1 MTEVRP
7 GFLIWIAHILKAM
20 HKTNC
25 MRPIIC
31 MKNSATYVC
40 HNDCDLYDDIA
51 IQGAGVLCPAK
62 NVATFSTAVK
72 KFNNQTLMMIATIT
86 REVVS
91 SVQPKVSQP
100 SPQPPW
106 NYGAKGGSPS
116 PYRSKSWALLWLQLT
131 MLKWK
136 FWLWCR
142 QPNDIAELR
151 EGGLLACRD
160 AAYPRNPTFLNYRQD
175 GNLNG
180 GDDKL
185 ISHQRKE
192 WFWSQ
197 VEQLPEPLPR
207 PMTEVNLLL
216 HNQWNPLL
224 LSAISLIKW
233 HQCPKVIV

>member
-1 MTEVRP
+1 MCATMIVTFTMT
-7 GFLIWIAHILKAM
+7 
-20 HKTNC
+20 
-25 MRPIIC
+25 
-31 MKNSATYVC
+31 S
-40 HNDCDLYDDIA
+40 
-51 IQGAGVLCPAK
+51 Q
-62 NVATFSTAVK
+62 S
-72 KFNNQTLMMIATIT
+72 
-86 REVVS
+86 RELVP
-91 SVQPKVSQP
+91 SVQPKLLQP
-100 SPQPPW
+100 SAQLSKNLTIKLWWWLRPLPGRWSPLSSLKCRSLLLSRRGTMVQ
-106 NYGAKGGSPS
+106 KGE
-116 PYRSKSWALLWLQLT
+116 ALHHTGQNLGHIIDCNWQC
-131 MLKWK
+131 WSES
-136 FWLWCR
+136 FDCARR

-160 AAYPRNPTFLNYRQD
+160 AAYPHNPTFLNYRQD

-185 ISHQRKE
+185 LSHQRKE

-197 VEQLPEPLPR
+197 VKQLPEPLPR